1 MSGKAVSIQNDY
13 KINFVAREIADFQHR
28 GSATVEKLS
37 ATLSLIRET
46 TNIKTLKNIEQSHI
60 NQVIS
65 VLQGRAKQG
74 GSLSAINSHISSL
87 NNIIRYVNL
96 DGLSLV
102 KAGDYNLTRDIKEK
116 DSINKENTREAATAY
131 KEWLGQKYIETKDIR
146 YEALKYAVSI
156 QSVNLRLKE
165 SLLVKLQ
172 DKDLSKNI
180 LKINERLDGAK
191 NSRAREIHLTL
202 EQKQA
207 LLEAREFLKDNNMKN
222 LNIGTV
228 QQGRNFANNT
238 LKMFRKETNM
248 KFHYHGE
255 RHYVVHE
262 AYKLA
267 WQDRGY
273 AVDCRAR
280 TGEIKEVWESRILS
294 ETGLSK
300 AEFKAMDRGIKQ
312 DISENL
318 GHERLSITE
327 RYLG

>member
-65 VLQGRAKQG
+65 VLQGRAEQG

-87 NNIIRYVNL
+87 NNIVRYLNR
-96 DGLSLV
+96 DGLETV
-102 KAGDYNLTRDIKEK
+102 KAGDYNLSRDIKEK
-116 DSINKENTREAATAY
+116 DLINKENTREAAQAF
-131 KEWLGQKYIETKDIR
+131 KDFLASKYIKTGDLR
-146 YEALKYAVSI
+146 FEALRHTVAV
-156 QSVNLRLKE
+156 QNVNLRLKE
-165 SLLVKLQ
+165 SLLVKLN
-172 DKDLSKNI
+172 DKDLSNNI
-180 LKINERLDGAK
+180 LKINEKLDGAK

-255 RHYVVHE
+255 RHWTTHE